1 MTVRRLLGLCAVSV
15 ATLAL
20 GVSAAGAAEYPP
32 SSASASASASTV
44 SPGGTLTI
52 TGSGCLANSE
62 VSMTLL
68 SDPVSLGLVTAN
80 AGGAFS
86 TAVTIPADTPAG
98 AHTIVVACTGADGNA
113 VTQNIAIAVA
123 ASASRSDT
131 LPRTGSD
138 SPPVILIGAGLLL
151 VGGVLAV
158 AARRRRTAS
167 ITS

>member
-1 MTVRRLLGLCAVSV
+1 
-15 ATLAL
+15 
-20 GVSAAGAAEYPP
+20 
-32 SSASASASASTV
+32 
-44 SPGGTLTI
+44 
-52 TGSGCLANSE
+52 
-62 VSMTLL
+62 MTLL
-68 SDPVSLGLVTAN
+68 SDPVSLGSATAD

-86 TAVTIPADTPAG
+86 KAVTIPADTTAG

-123 ASASRSDT
+123 ASASGSDT

-167 ITS
+167 ITT